1 MEQLGT
7 VLAVS
12 ETPAVWADALDLLSS
27 QYCRILV
34 VRSASESKP

>member
-27 QYCRILV
+27 QYYRVLA
-34 VRSASESKP
+34 VRSAAEAKP